1 MANVGHQA
9 LRDVEAEVDL
19 AILHDARFEAAEA
32 NDCFAR
38 SRDRL
43 ESACGLL
50 FPEALP
56 RLLSIQ
62 SDLRS
67 SNPASWSGA
76 VHACRRLLE
85 DLADRVFPA
94 QSDDRVREVDGESVT
109 VRLGKS
115 NYINRLM
122 AFMED
127 NAKSAVFS
135 EIVGS
140 DLRFA
145 GDRLDALLDAV
156 QKGSHADIRSR
167 TEADRYAVRTMILVS
182 DVLSLLEEITLSPRV
197 VVHSGHENRWPRNR
211 FIN

>member
-1 MANVGHQA
+1 M
-9 LRDVEAEVDL
+9 
-19 AILHDARFEAAEA
+19 
-32 NDCFAR
+32 
-38 SRDRL
+38 
-43 ESACGLL
+43 
-50 FPEALP
+50 
-56 RLLSIQ
+56 
-62 SDLRS
+62 
-67 SNPASWSGA
+67 
-76 VHACRRLLE
+76 
-85 DLADRVFPA
+85 
-94 QSDDRVREVDGESVT
+94 REVDGESVT

-182 DVLSLLEEITLSPRV
+182 DVLSLLEEITLSPE
-197 VVHSGHENRWPRNR
+197 S
-211 FIN
+211 